1 MSEATPFGIYL
12 HIPYCKAKCR
22 YCDFYSAP
30 GARGVPQSYVDA
42 LLREL
47 AKNTRRPDTL
57 YFGGGTPALLVPA
70 QAAALIEAA
79 NPLPGS
85 EITLEANPDVVT
97 PETLRGFR
105 AAGVTRISFGV
116 QSADDAQLRRLGR
129 THTAAGAAQAL
140 TWAREAGFPEIC
152 GDIMLALPEYTNA
165 EFDRTLALL
174 RDGGCTHISAYL
186 LKVEPGTAF
195 YRNPPAGLPDG
206 DAAADFYLYA
216 VQQLEAAGYRQYEIS
231 NFARPGHEGRHNLL
245 YWNCSDYWGVG
256 PAAHSCVGNVRRF
269 WPDDVQG
276 FIAGTVAEQREGDC
290 TSEDY
295 LLMQLRLVSGLNIPA
310 YERRGGRF
318 TAAQRVFMRQCVG
331 HGYAVWDGEVFRL
344 TPAGMVVQNAI
355 LEELMEAKPSPRGKV
370 ARKGRM
376 RAELPELPG
385 NGLLRESPPSSVT
398 CGDSFPRGGSLL
410 AQQKTHT
417 RKISACALFLCF
429 YTSLTGQ
436 PSRSAAVRSWV
447 TRIVGRSPASRFAA
461 ATASSTSSAS
471 MPVKG
476 SSSKSVFA
484 SRQSSARSRAARR
497 FCPPESRAAGSASS
511 ASVKPRVRSSHSASC
526 GVRPW
531 PVSVRLAAAVSCG
544 QRRSS

>member
-47 AKNTRRPDTL
+47 AKNTRRQSTACR
-57 YFGGGTPALLVPA
+57 GGGTPALLVPA

-79 NPLPGS
+79 NPLPGA

-140 TWAREAGFPEIC
+140 AWAREAGFPEIC

-295 LLMQLRLVSGLNIPA
+295 LLMQLRLVSGLNIHA

-344 TPAGMVVQNAI
+344 TPAGMVVQNAMTASP
-355 LEELMEAKPSPRGKV
+355 EGEAFWLSKKRTR
-370 ARKGRM
+370 RK
-376 RAELPELPG
+376 
-385 NGLLRESPPSSVT
+385 
-398 CGDSFPRGGSLL
+398 FPRV
-410 AQQKTHT
+410 
-417 RKISACALFLCF
+417 RFLYF

-447 TRIVGRSPASRFAA
+447 TRIVGRSPASRFVA

-511 ASVKPRVRSSHSASC
+511 ASVKPRVRSSRSASC